1 VGFRRVEMRGRQLLV
16 NGKAVLLK
24 GVNRHEHDDRRGKA
38 VTEQGM
44 LADVLL
50 MKRLNFN
57 AVRCSHYPNATR
69 WWVWPPFLRGNLIC
83 TIKAFRVFDVY
94 ETKSN

>member
-1 VGFRRVEMRGRQLLV
+1 MRQVGLRKVEMKNRQLLV
-16 NGKAVLLK
+16 NGQPVLLK

-38 VTEQGM
+38 VTEEGM

-69 WWVWPPFLRGNLIC
+69 WWAVPL
-83 TIKAFRVFDVY
+83 
-94 ETKSN
+94 